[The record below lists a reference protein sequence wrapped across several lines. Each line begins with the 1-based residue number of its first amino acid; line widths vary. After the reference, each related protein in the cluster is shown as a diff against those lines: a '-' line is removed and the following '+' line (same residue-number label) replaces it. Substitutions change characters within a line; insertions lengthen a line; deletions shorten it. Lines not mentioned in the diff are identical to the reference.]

1 MKNTAILLVSCP
13 DQKGLNAA
21 IHDFIYRGNGNTL
34 HADEHLDSERNLFL
48 MRVEWDL
55 AGFTLDMREFAA
67 HFQPIADRFG
77 MQWRVALSSH
87 RPKIAI
93 FVSRTWQSVGRT
105 AQVEKPGQ
113 YVTTTVAGE
122 PIVAVRGSDGKL
134 RAFYNVCR
142 HHAMTVMNE
151 PCGHAQ
157 HMRCPY
163 HGWTY
168 SLEGEL
174 RGMTE
179 FEGVCNFDRA
189 QNGLVP
195 VRVETWE
202 NFIFVNLDPHAAPL
216 RDFLGALVGLAKP
229 LNFGGLKFVERRS
242 YIQQCN
248 WKVYVDNFLDGGYHV
263 PHMHKGLNSVLD
275 YTNYTIENVDRC
287 CVQSSP
293 VAVDKRS
300 EASAAATR
308 KGDRAYYFWQYPNFM
323 LNWYEGYLD
332 TNLVIPLGVDRCEVI
347 FDFYFGKTSEAQ
359 MPYIRESMGVS
370 ERVQQEDIVICDGVQ
385 RGLSSRAYQA
395 GRLSVRREAGEHLFH
410 RLLAADLNDIRAA
423 AAR

>member
-1 MKNTAILLVSCP
+1 MEASLKDILDSY
-13 DQKGLNAA
+13 NAA
-21 IHDFIYRGNGNTL
+21 
-34 HADEHLDSERNLFL
+34 AP
-48 MRVEWDL
+48 L
-55 AGFTLDMREFAA
+55 AEAYTIPAA
-67 HFQPIADRFG
+67 WYTDQ
-77 MQWRVALSSH
+77 RVADLELKNVFA
-87 RPKIAI
+87 RN
-93 FVSRTWQSVGRT
+93 WQAVGRLS
-105 AQVEKPGQ
+105 QLEKPGQ
-113 YVTTTVAGE
+113 YVTATVADE
-122 PIVAVRGSDGKL
+122 PIVVVRGRDGKL

-151 PCGHAQ
+151 PCGYAE

-168 SLEGEL
+168 NLEGEL

-179 FEGVCNFDRA
+179 FDGVKNFERA
-189 QNGLVP
+189 ANGLVP
-195 VRVETWE
+195 VLVETWE
-202 NFIFVNLDPHAAPL
+202 KFVFVNLDPQAAPL
-216 RDFLGALVGLAKP
+216 RDFLGKLVGLAKP
-229 LNFGGLKFVERRS
+229 LGFGDLKFVERRS
-242 YIQQCN
+242 YIQNCN

-293 VAVDKRS
+293 VAVDTKS
-300 EASAAATR
+300 EASAANTR

-332 TNLVIPLGVDRCEVI
+332 TNLVLPMGPDRCEVI
-347 FDFYFGKTSEAQ
+347 FDFYFGNVSEDT
-359 MPYIRESMGVS
+359 MPYIRESMSVS
-370 ERVQQEDIVICDGVQ
+370 ELVQQEDIVICDGVQ

-410 RLLAADLNDIRAA
+410 RLLAADLRDSRAA
-423 AAR
+423 TAR

>member
-1 MKNTAILLVSCP
+1 MEPTVKEILASY
-13 DQKGLNAA
+13 NAA
-21 IHDFIYRGNGNTL
+21 AALPDAYTIPAPWYTDPRI
-34 HADEHLDSERNLFL
+34 AHLELQNVF
-48 MRVEWDL
+48 
-55 AGFTLDMREFAA
+55 
-67 HFQPIADRFG
+67 
-77 MQWRVALSSH
+77 
-87 RPKIAI
+87 
-93 FVSRTWQSVGRT
+93 SRTWQAVGRT

-113 YVTTTVAGE
+113 YVTATIAGE
-122 PIVAVRGSDGKL
+122 PIVAVRGSDGIL

-168 SLEGEL
+168 NLEGEL

-179 FEGVCNFDRA
+179 FEGVSNFDRA
-189 QNGLVP
+189 QNGLVG
-195 VRVETWE
+195 VRVEIWE

-216 RDFLGALVGLAKP
+216 REFLGALVGLSKP
-229 LNFGGLKFVERRS
+229 LNFGGLKFIERRS

-293 VAVDKRS
+293 VAVDKSS

-308 KGDRAYYFWQYPNFM
+308 KCDRAYYFWQYPNFM

-332 TNLVIPLGVDRCEVI
+332 TNLVIPLAVDRCEVI
-347 FDFYFGKTSEAQ
+347 FDFYFGDSSEAQ

-410 RLLAADLNDIRAA
+410 RLLAADLNDTRAA

>member
-1 MKNTAILLVSCP
+1 MEPTVKEIL
-13 DQKGLNAA
+13 DAYNAA
-21 IHDFIYRGNGNTL
+21 
-34 HADEHLDSERNLFL
+34 
-48 MRVEWDL
+48 
-55 AGFTLDMREFAA
+55 AA
-67 HFQPIADRFG
+67 LPDAYTIPAPWYTDPRIAQLELQNVF
-77 MQWRVALSSH
+77 SH
-87 RPKIAI
+87 
-93 FVSRTWQSVGRT
+93 TWQSVGRT
-105 AQVEKPGQ
+105 EQVEKPGQ
-113 YVTTTVAGE
+113 YVTASVAGE
-122 PIVAVRGSDGKL
+122 PIVAVRGGDGIL

-168 SLEGEL
+168 NLEGEL

-195 VRVETWE
+195 VRVELWE
-202 NFIFVNLDPHAAPL
+202 NFIFVNLDPNAASL

-242 YIQQCN
+242 YVQQCN

-293 VAVDKRS
+293 VAVDKSS

-347 FDFYFGKTSEAQ
+347 FDFYFGDTSEAQ

-410 RLLAADLNDIRAA
+410 RLLAADLNDTRAA

>member
-1 MKNTAILLVSCP
+1 MEPTVKEILASY
-13 DQKGLNAA
+13 NAA
-21 IHDFIYRGNGNTL
+21 
-34 HADEHLDSERNLFL
+34 
-48 MRVEWDL
+48 
-55 AGFTLDMREFAA
+55 AA
-67 HFQPIADRFG
+67 LQDAYTIPASWYTDARIAQLELQNVF
-77 MQWRVALSSH
+77 
-87 RPKIAI
+87 
-93 FVSRTWQSVGRT
+93 SRTWQSVGRT

-113 YVTTTVAGE
+113 YVTATVAGE
-122 PIVAVRGSDGKL
+122 PIVAVRGSDSKL

-168 SLEGEL
+168 NLEGEL

-195 VRVETWE
+195 VRVEIWE

-216 RDFLGALVGLAKP
+216 TEFLGALVGLAKP
-229 LNFGGLKFVERRS
+229 LNFRGLKFVERRS

-293 VAVDKRS
+293 VAVDKSS

-347 FDFYFGKTSEAQ
+347 FDFYFGDTSEAQ

-410 RLLAADLNDIRAA
+410 RLLAADLNDTRAA
-423 AAR
+423 SAR

>member
-1 MKNTAILLVSCP
+1 MEQTLKEILASY
-13 DQKGLNAA
+13 N
-21 IHDFIYRGNGNTL
+21 
-34 HADEHLDSERNLFL
+34 DSAPLAEAHTIPAS
-48 MRVEWDL
+48 WYTDL
-55 AGFTLDMREFAA
+55 
-67 HFQPIADRFG
+67 
-77 MQWRVALSSH
+77 RVAELE
-87 RPKIAI
+87 KQNVFA
-93 FVSRTWQSVGRT
+93 RTWQAIART
-105 AQVEKPGQ
+105 DQLTVNGQ
-113 YVTTTVAGE
+113 YVTANLAGE
-122 PIVAVRGSDGKL
+122 PIVVVRGSDGKL
-134 RAFYNVCR
+134 RGFFNVCR
-142 HHAMTVMNE
+142 HHAMIVMNE

-179 FEGVCNFDRA
+179 FDGVCDFDRA

-202 NFIFVNLDPHAAPL
+202 NFVFVNLDPHAAPL
-216 RDFLGALVGLAKP
+216 AEFLGALVGMARPLGFAK
-229 LNFGGLKFVERRS
+229 LKFVERRS
-242 YIQQCN
+242 YSLDCN

-275 YTNYTIENVDRC
+275 YKNYTIENVDRC

-293 VAVDKRS
+293 VAVDSHS

-308 KGDRAYYFWQYPNFM
+308 KGDRAFYFWQYPNFM

-332 TNLVIPLGVDRCEVI
+332 TNYVIPLAVDRCEVI
-347 FDFYFGKTSEAQ
+347 FDFYFGDTDASK
-359 MPYIRESMGVS
+359 MPYIQESIEVS
-370 ERVQQEDIVICDGVQ
+370 ERVQQEDVVICAGVQ
-385 RGLSSRAYQA
+385 RGLGSRAYQA

-410 RLLAADLNDIRAA
+410 RLLAADLKGTHSA

>member
-1 MKNTAILLVSCP
+1 MEPTVKEIL
-13 DQKGLNAA
+13 DAYNAA
-21 IHDFIYRGNGNTL
+21 
-34 HADEHLDSERNLFL
+34 
-48 MRVEWDL
+48 
-55 AGFTLDMREFAA
+55 AA
-67 HFQPIADRFG
+67 LPDAYTIPAPWYTDPRIAQLELQNVF
-77 MQWRVALSSH
+77 SH
-87 RPKIAI
+87 
-93 FVSRTWQSVGRT
+93 TWQSVGRT
-105 AQVEKPGQ
+105 EQVEKPGQ
-113 YVTTTVAGE
+113 YVTASVAGE
-122 PIVAVRGSDGKL
+122 PIVAVRGGDGIL

-168 SLEGEL
+168 NLEGEL

-195 VRVETWE
+195 VRVELWE
-202 NFIFVNLDPHAAPL
+202 NFIFVNLDPNAASL

-242 YIQQCN
+242 YVQQCN

-293 VAVDKRS
+293 VAVDKSS

-347 FDFYFGKTSEAQ
+347 FDFYFGDTSEVQ

-410 RLLAADLNDIRAA
+410 RLLAADLNDTRAV

>member
-1 MKNTAILLVSCP
+1 MVHSTRASHNWSCKTFFAHVAI
-13 DQKGLNAA
+13 
-21 IHDFIYRGNGNTL
+21 R
-34 HADEHLDSERNLFL
+34 
-48 MRVEWDL
+48 W
-55 AGFTLDMREFAA
+55 
-67 HFQPIADRFG
+67 
-77 MQWRVALSSH
+77 SH
-87 RPKIAI
+87 
-93 FVSRTWQSVGRT
+93 

-113 YVTTTVAGE
+113 YVTATVAGE
-122 PIVAVRGSDGKL
+122 PIVAVRGRDSKL

-168 SLEGEL
+168 NLEGEL

-202 NFIFVNLDPHAAPL
+202 NFIFVNLDPL
-216 RDFLGALVGLAKP
+216 RCSAEGIFGRAGGLAKP

-242 YIQQCN
+242 YMQQCN

-287 CVQSSP
+287 
-293 VAVDKRS
+293 
-300 EASAAATR
+300 
-308 KGDRAYYFWQYPNFM
+308 
-323 LNWYEGYLD
+323 
-332 TNLVIPLGVDRCEVI
+332 
-347 FDFYFGKTSEAQ
+347 
-359 MPYIRESMGVS
+359 
-370 ERVQQEDIVICDGVQ
+370 
-385 RGLSSRAYQA
+385 
-395 GRLSVRREAGEHLFH
+395 
-410 RLLAADLNDIRAA
+410 
-423 AAR
+423 

>member
-1 MKNTAILLVSCP
+1 MEPTLKEILASY
-13 DQKGLNAA
+13 NAA
-21 IHDFIYRGNGNTL
+21 
-34 HADEHLDSERNLFL
+34 
-48 MRVEWDL
+48 
-55 AGFTLDMREFAA
+55 AA
-67 HFQPIADRFG
+67 LQDAYTIPAPWYTDARIAQLELQNVF
-77 MQWRVALSSH
+77 
-87 RPKIAI
+87 
-93 FVSRTWQSVGRT
+93 SRTWQSVGRT
-105 AQVEKPGQ
+105 AQVEKPGR
-113 YVTTTVAGE
+113 YVTATVAGE

-168 SLEGEL
+168 NLEGEL

-216 RDFLGALVGLAKP
+216 QEFLGALAGLAKP
-229 LNFGGLKFVERRS
+229 LNFGGLTFVERRS

-293 VAVDKRS
+293 VAVDKSS

-347 FDFYFGKTSEAQ
+347 FDFYFGDTSEAQ

-410 RLLAADLNDIRAA
+410 RLLAADLNDTRAA

>member
-1 MKNTAILLVSCP
+1 MEPTLKEILASY
-13 DQKGLNAA
+13 NAA
-21 IHDFIYRGNGNTL
+21 
-34 HADEHLDSERNLFL
+34 A
-48 MRVEWDL
+48 
-55 AGFTLDMREFAA
+55 
-67 HFQPIADRFG
+67 
-77 MQWRVALSSH
+77 ALSDAHTIPASWYTEP
-87 RPKIAI
+87 RIAQLELQNV
-93 FVSRTWQSVGRT
+93 FSRAWQAVGRT
-105 AQVEKPGQ
+105 EQVEKPGQ
-113 YVTTTVAGE
+113 YVTASVAGE
-122 PIVAVRGSDGKL
+122 PVVAVRGSDGRL

-168 SLEGEL
+168 NLEGEL

-179 FEGVCNFDRA
+179 FEGVCNFERT

-195 VRVETWE
+195 IRVENWE
-202 NFIFVNLDPHAAPL
+202 NFVFVNLDPHAAPL
-216 RDFLGALVGLAKP
+216 EEFLGALVGLAKP
-229 LNFGGLKFVERRS
+229 LGFGGLQFVERRS
-242 YIQQCN
+242 YTLNCN

-293 VAVDKRS
+293 VAVGKSS

-332 TNLVIPLGVDRCEVI
+332 TNLVVPLGVDRCEVI
-347 FDFYFGKTSEAQ
+347 FDFYFGDTRESQ
-359 MPYIRESMGVS
+359 VPYIRESIGVS
-370 ERVQQEDIVICDGVQ
+370 ERVQQEDIIICDGVQ

-410 RLLAADLNDIRAA
+410 RLLAADLQDTRAA
-423 AAR
+423 VAR

>member
-1 MKNTAILLVSCP
+1 MEPTLKEILASY
-13 DQKGLNAA
+13 NAA
-21 IHDFIYRGNGNTL
+21 
-34 HADEHLDSERNLFL
+34 
-48 MRVEWDL
+48 
-55 AGFTLDMREFAA
+55 AA
-67 HFQPIADRFG
+67 LQDAHTIPALWYTDARIAQLELQNVF
-77 MQWRVALSSH
+77 
-87 RPKIAI
+87 
-93 FVSRTWQSVGRT
+93 SRAWQAVGRT
-105 AQVEKPGQ
+105 EQVEKPGQ
-113 YVTTTVAGE
+113 YVTASVAGE
-122 PIVAVRGSDGKL
+122 PVVAVRGSDGKL

-142 HHAMTVMNE
+142 HHAMTVMNQ
-151 PCGHAQ
+151 PCGQAQ
-157 HMRCPY
+157 QLRCPY

-168 SLEGEL
+168 NLEGEL

-195 VRVETWE
+195 IGVETWE
-202 NFIFVNLDPHAAPL
+202 SFVFVNLDPHAASL
-216 RDFLGALVGLAKP
+216 QEFLGALVGLAKP
-229 LNFGGLKFVERRS
+229 LGFDGLQFVERRS
-242 YIQQCN
+242 YTLNCN

-275 YTNYTIENVDRC
+275 YTNYTIEIVDRC

-293 VAVDKRS
+293 VAVDKSS

-332 TNLVIPLGVDRCEVI
+332 TNLVLPLGVDRCEVI
-347 FDFYFGKTSEAQ
+347 FDFYFGDTRESQ

-370 ERVQQEDIVICDGVQ
+370 ERVQQEDIIICDGVQ

-410 RLLAADLNDIRAA
+410 RLLAADLQDTRAA
-423 AAR
+423 VAR

>member
-1 MKNTAILLVSCP
+1 MEPTLKEILASY
-13 DQKGLNAA
+13 NAA
-21 IHDFIYRGNGNTL
+21 
-34 HADEHLDSERNLFL
+34 
-48 MRVEWDL
+48 
-55 AGFTLDMREFAA
+55 AA
-67 HFQPIADRFG
+67 LPDAHTIPASWYTDP
-77 MQWRVALSSH
+77 RVAQLELQNVFS
-87 RPKIAI
+87 RAWQAI
-93 FVSRTWQSVGRT
+93 GR
-105 AQVEKPGQ
+105 AVQVEKPGQ
-113 YVTTTVAGE
+113 YVTASVAGE
-122 PIVAVRGSDGKL
+122 PVVAVRGGDGKL
-134 RAFYNVCR
+134 RAFFNVCR

-168 SLEGEL
+168 NLEGEL

-195 VRVETWE
+195 IRVDTWE
-202 NFIFVNLDPHAAPL
+202 NFVFVNLDMHAGSL
-216 RDFLGALVGLAKP
+216 QEFLGALVGLAKP
-229 LNFGGLKFVERRS
+229 LGFGGLQFVERRS
-242 YIQQCN
+242 YTLNCN

-293 VAVDKRS
+293 VAVDKSS

-308 KGDRAYYFWQYPNFM
+308 KGDRAYYFWQYPNLM

-332 TNLVIPLGVDRCEVI
+332 TNLVLPLGVDRCEVI
-347 FDFYFGKTSEAQ
+347 FDFYFGDTRESQ

-410 RLLAADLNDIRAA
+410 RLLAADLQDTRAA
-423 AAR
+423 IAR

>member
-1 MKNTAILLVSCP
+1 MEPTLKEILASY
-13 DQKGLNAA
+13 NAA
-21 IHDFIYRGNGNTL
+21 AVLQDAYTIPAPWYTDAR
-34 HADEHLDSERNLFL
+34 
-48 MRVEWDL
+48 
-55 AGFTLDMREFAA
+55 
-67 HFQPIADRFG
+67 IAQLELQNVF
-77 MQWRVALSSH
+77 
-87 RPKIAI
+87 
-93 FVSRTWQSVGRT
+93 SRKWQAVGRT
-105 AQVEKPGQ
+105 LQVEKPGQ
-113 YVTTTVAGE
+113 FVTAIVAGE
-122 PIVAVRGSDGKL
+122 PIVAVRGGDGKL

-151 PCGHAQ
+151 PSGHAQ

-168 SLEGEL
+168 NLEGEL

-195 VRVETWE
+195 VRVESWE

-216 RDFLGALVGLAKP
+216 HDFLGALVGLAQP
-229 LNFGGLKFVERRS
+229 LNFGGLEFVERRS

-293 VAVDKRS
+293 VAVDKSS

-347 FDFYFGKTSEAQ
+347 FDFYFGDTSEAQ

-410 RLLAADLNDIRAA
+410 RLLAADLNDTRAA

>member
-1 MKNTAILLVSCP
+1 MEPTVKEILASY
-13 DQKGLNAA
+13 NAA
-21 IHDFIYRGNGNTL
+21 
-34 HADEHLDSERNLFL
+34 
-48 MRVEWDL
+48 
-55 AGFTLDMREFAA
+55 AA
-67 HFQPIADRFG
+67 LPDAYTIPAPWYTDPRIAQLELQNVF
-77 MQWRVALSSH
+77 
-87 RPKIAI
+87 
-93 FVSRTWQSVGRT
+93 SRTWQSVGRT
-105 AQVEKPGQ
+105 EQVEKSGQ
-113 YVTTTVAGE
+113 YVTATVAGE
-122 PIVAVRGSDGKL
+122 PIVAVRGSDGIL

-168 SLEGEL
+168 NLEGEL

-195 VRVETWE
+195 VRVEIWE
-202 NFIFVNLDPHAAPL
+202 NFVFVNLDPHAAPL
-216 RDFLGALVGLAKP
+216 RDFLGALVGLSKP

-293 VAVDKRS
+293 VAVDKSS

-332 TNLVIPLGVDRCEVI
+332 TNLVLPLAVDRCEVI
-347 FDFYFGKTSEAQ
+347 FDFYFGDTSEAQ

-410 RLLAADLNDIRAA
+410 RLLAADLNDTRAA

>member
-1 MKNTAILLVSCP
+1 MEPTLKEILASY
-13 DQKGLNAA
+13 NAA
-21 IHDFIYRGNGNTL
+21 
-34 HADEHLDSERNLFL
+34 
-48 MRVEWDL
+48 
-55 AGFTLDMREFAA
+55 AA
-67 HFQPIADRFG
+67 LQDAYTIPAPWYTDARIAQLELQNVF
-77 MQWRVALSSH
+77 
-87 RPKIAI
+87 
-93 FVSRTWQSVGRT
+93 SRTWLSVGRS

-113 YVTTTVAGE
+113 YVTATVAGE
-122 PIVAVRGSDGKL
+122 PIVAVRGSDGIL

-168 SLEGEL
+168 NLEGEL

-216 RDFLGALVGLAKP
+216 QEFLGALVNLAKP
-229 LNFGGLKFVERRS
+229 LNFAGLKFVERRS

-293 VAVDKRS
+293 VAVDKSS

-332 TNLVIPLGVDRCEVI
+332 TNLVIPLAVDRCEVI
-347 FDFYFGKTSEAQ
+347 FDFYFGDTSEAQ
-359 MPYIRESMGVS
+359 LPYIRESMGVS

-410 RLLAADLNDIRAA
+410 CLLAADLNDTRAA

>member
-1 MKNTAILLVSCP
+1 MGPSLKDI
-13 DQKGLNAA
+13 
-21 IHDFIYRGNGNTL
+21 
-34 HADEHLDSERNLFL
+34 LDSYDDAAPLAQAYTIPAAWYTDPRIANLEL
-48 MRVEWDL
+48 
-55 AGFTLDMREFAA
+55 
-67 HFQPIADRFG
+67 
-77 MQWRVALSSH
+77 
-87 RPKIAI
+87 
-93 FVSRTWQSVGRT
+93 QSVFSRNWQAVGRL
-105 AQVEKPGQ
+105 AQLEKPGD
-113 YVTTTVAGE
+113 YITATVANE
-122 PIVAVRGSDGKL
+122 PIVVVRGRDGKL

-151 PCGHAQ
+151 PCGHAE

-168 SLEGEL
+168 NLEGEL

-179 FEGVCNFDRA
+179 FEGVKNFERA
-189 QNGLVP
+189 DNGLVP
-195 VRVETWE
+195 VRIEPWE
-202 NFIFVNLDPHAAPL
+202 NFVFVNIDPNAAPL
-216 RDFLGALVGLAKP
+216 HDFLGSLVKLAKP
-229 LNFGGLKFVERRS
+229 LGFGQLKFVERRS
-242 YIQQCN
+242 YIQNCN

-293 VAVDKRS
+293 VSVDAKS

-332 TNLVIPLGVDRCEVI
+332 TNLVLPLGVDRCEVI
-347 FDFYFGKTSEAQ
+347 FDFYFGDTSEKN
-359 MPYIRESMGVS
+359 MPYVRESMGVS
-370 ERVQQEDIVICDGVQ
+370 ELVQQEDIVICDGVQ

-410 RLLAADLNDIRAA
+410 RLLAADLKDSRAA
-423 AAR
+423 IAR

>member
-1 MKNTAILLVSCP
+1 MEPTLGEILASY
-13 DQKGLNAA
+13 NAA
-21 IHDFIYRGNGNTL
+21 
-34 HADEHLDSERNLFL
+34 
-48 MRVEWDL
+48 
-55 AGFTLDMREFAA
+55 AA
-67 HFQPIADRFG
+67 LQDAHTIPASWYTDARIAQLELQNVF
-77 MQWRVALSSH
+77 
-87 RPKIAI
+87 
-93 FVSRTWQSVGRT
+93 SRAWQAVGRT
-105 AQVEKPGQ
+105 EQVAKPGQ
-113 YVTTTVAGE
+113 YVTASIARE
-122 PIVAVRGSDGKL
+122 PVVAVRGSDGKL

-168 SLEGEL
+168 NLEGEL

-195 VRVETWE
+195 IRVETWE
-202 NFIFVNLDPHAAPL
+202 NFVFVNLDPHAAPL
-216 RDFLGALVGLAKP
+216 QEFLGVLVGLTKP
-229 LNFGGLKFVERRS
+229 LGLAGLQFVERRS
-242 YIQQCN
+242 YTLNCN

-293 VAVDKRS
+293 VAVDKSS

-332 TNLVIPLGVDRCEVI
+332 TNLVLPLGLDRCEVM
-347 FDFYFGKTSEAQ
+347 FDFYFGDTRESQ
-359 MPYIRESMGVS
+359 IPYIRESIGVS
-370 ERVQQEDIVICDGVQ
+370 ERVQQEDIIICEGVQ

-410 RLLAADLNDIRAA
+410 RLLAADLQDTRAA
-423 AAR
+423 VAR